1 MLIKALNEYYDILA
15 RNDKV
20 CKDGFSRQNITH
32 MIMLRKDG
40 TVSDIINVEQESEPD
55 SKGKTK
61 LQPISVVLPER
72 TQKPGIDGN
81 IVEHRPLYI
90 FGLNY
95 DNKSGT
101 YSTEDSTDKAKKS
114 HKAFVDKNLEFTEGM
129 TSDIVTAY
137 RNFLQK
143 WNPQDENENELLV
156 NLGKAYS
163 TANFIFGLDGH
174 PEIKLHDTD
183 GEIAQKITELKKSV
197 GPVQGNDICA
207 VTGEKGEISVT
218 HDKIKGVRNANA
230 TGALMVCVNNT
241 AECSYG
247 KEQAYNSSITQ
258 TTMKHYTEA
267 LNTLIADKNHR
278 IYLDDMTVVF
288 WAMSDDDSKETDLFA
303 SMLGFDDKI
312 DADEMNGILLK
323 SLNDV
328 NQGKSP
334 DFTELDIDKNVEF
347 YIVGIAPNVSRLAQ
361 KFIYRDKFGN
371 IFSHIARHQADM
383 MIVNSKG
390 NIPMWRIFREL
401 KPPQSTNYTTPPPLM
416 ASVFGAI
423 INGTHYPES
432 LLENAVRR
440 MKTDKS
446 VNYVRAG
453 IIKAC
458 INRKDRYSKNKEE
471 IKMAL
476 DIENNNQAY
485 LCGRLFA
492 VLEKVQIE
500 SVKGYRKPYSCQLI
514 YRSKKSNHCFNIH
527 FSGMDD
533 MNAQILNFPFQ
544 AHFIPVDYSIQIQCL
559 FHWKI
564 CRKTV
569 DPAILLTD
577 IKKICLQFSFQKCM
591 PFIQAHFFYCHL
603 PLILNHTSNVRFYI
617 RYIVIHIKCYLAGC
631 LALCP

>member
-1 MLIKALNEYYDILA
+1 
-15 RNDKV
+15 
-20 CKDGFSRQNITH
+20 
-32 MIMLRKDG
+32 
-40 TVSDIINVEQESEPD
+40 
-55 SKGKTK
+55 
-61 LQPISVVLPER
+61 
-72 TQKPGIDGN
+72 
-81 IVEHRPLYI
+81 
-90 FGLNY
+90 
-95 DNKSGT
+95 
-101 YSTEDSTDKAKKS
+101 
-114 HKAFVDKNLEFTEGM
+114 M

-143 WNPQDENENELLV
+143 WNPQDETENELLV

-371 IFSHIARHQADM
+371 IFSHIARHQA
-383 MIVNSKG
+383 
-390 NIPMWRIFREL
+390 
-401 KPPQSTNYTTPPPLM
+401 PPPLM

-500 SVKGYRKPYSCQLI
+500 SVKGKELNRTIKDSYFASACANPSTVFPKLIKLSQYHIEKLDYKPKY
-514 YRSKKSNHCFNIH
+514 KKLTGEIVDKLNGTFPKTLPL
-527 FSGMDD
+527 
-533 MNAQILNFPFQ
+533 NAQGK
-544 AHFIPVDYSIQIQCL
+544 FIIGYYQQMQDLYKPNDT
-559 FHWKI
+559 
-564 CRKTV
+564 KTKE
-569 DPAILLTD
+569 I
-577 IKKICLQFSFQKCM
+577 
-591 PFIQAHFFYCHL
+591 
-603 PLILNHTSNVRFYI
+603 
-617 RYIVIHIKCYLAGC
+617 
-631 LALCP
+631 

>member
-143 WNPQDENENELLV
+143 WNPQDEIENELLV

-183 GEIAQKITELKKSV
+183 GEIAQKITKLKKSV

-423 INGTHYPES
+423 INGTRYPES

-440 MKTDKS
+440 VKTDKS

-492 VLEKVQIE
+492 VLEKVQSDALPGLNRTIKDSYFASACANPSTVFPKLIKLSQYHIE
-500 SVKGYRKPYSCQLI
+500 KLEYKVKYKIVTGEI
-514 YRSKKSNHCFNIH
+514 
-527 FSGMDD
+527 MDK
-533 MNAQILNFPFQ
+533 LNGKFP
-544 AHFIPVDYSIQIQCL
+544 
-559 FHWKI
+559 
-564 CRKTV
+564 KT
-569 DPAILLTD
+569 
-577 IKKICLQFSFQKCM
+577 
-591 PFIQAHFFYCHL
+591 L
-603 PLILNHTSNVRFYI
+603 PLSEQGKFIIGYYQQMQDLYKPNDTKTKEI
-617 RYIVIHIKCYLAGC
+617 
-631 LALCP
+631 

>member
-55 SKGKTK
+55 RKGKTK
-61 LQPISVVLPER
+61 LQPISVVLPR
-72 TQKPGIDGN
+72 RIDARGIASN
-81 IVEHRPLYI
+81 IIEHRGRYI
-90 FGLNY
+90 FGLIY
-95 DNKSGT
+95 DKDNDVYT
-101 YSTEDSTDKAKKS
+101 TNNDTDNVNQS
-114 HKAFVDKNLEFTEGM
+114 HEVFVEKNLEFTESM
-129 TSDIVTAY
+129 QSDIVIAY
-137 RNFLQK
+137 RNFMLN
-143 WNPQDENENELLV
+143 WNPSEEVNNEYLL
-156 NLGKAYS
+156 NIKKYFDKS
-163 TANFIFGLDGH
+163 RFIFALEGH
-174 PEIKLHDTD
+174 PEIKLHDMD
-183 GEIAQKITELKKSV
+183 GEISNKIAELQKESCTL
-197 GPVQGNDICA
+197 QGNDICSI
-207 VTGEKGEISVT
+207 TGEKGKFSDIHNVVNGN
-218 HDKIKGVRNANA
+218 KKV
-230 TGALMVCVNNT
+230 VCAKNS
-241 AECSYG
+241 AEWSYG
-247 KEQAYNSSITQ
+247 KTKSSNSSIIEP
-258 TTMKHYTEA
+258 TMKRYTDA
-267 LNTLIADKNHR
+267 LSILMADKKHN
-278 IYLDDMTVVF
+278 IYLDDMMVVF

-371 IFSHIARHQADM
+371 IFSHIARHQADI

-423 INGTHYPES
+423 INGTRYPES

-440 MKTDKS
+440 VKTDKS

-485 LCGRLFA
+485 LCGRLLA
-492 VLEKVQIE
+492 VAEKIQRESNKEKKLNRTIKDTYFSSACANPAKVFPNIIKLQQYHLEK
-500 SVKGYRKPYSCQLI
+500 
-514 YRSKKSNHCFNIH
+514 
-527 FSGMDD
+527 
-533 MNAQILNFPFQ
+533 
-544 AHFIPVDYSIQIQCL
+544 
-559 FHWKI
+559 
-564 CRKTV
+564 
-569 DPAILLTD
+569 
-577 IKKICLQFSFQKCM
+577 IKKNGENGVQHAVRYSKIVSEIMDKINYEFPKT
-591 PFIQAHFFYCHL
+591 L
-603 PLILNHTSNVRFYI
+603 PLDEQGKFIVGFYHQEQDFYKKKETKDDEI
-617 RYIVIHIKCYLAGC
+617 
-631 LALCP
+631 

>member
-143 WNPQDENENELLV
+143 WNPQVETENELLV

-183 GEIAQKITELKKSV
+183 GEIAQKITELKKSA

-371 IFSHIARHQADM
+371 IFSHIARHQADI

-401 KPPQSTNYTTPPPLM
+401 KPPQSTNYTNRRRLWLRC
-416 ASVFGAI
+416 SV
-423 INGTHYPES
+423 
-432 LLENAVRR
+432 L
-440 MKTDKS
+440 
-446 VNYVRAG
+446 
-453 IIKAC
+453 
-458 INRKDRYSKNKEE
+458 
-471 IKMAL
+471 
-476 DIENNNQAY
+476 
-485 LCGRLFA
+485 
-492 VLEKVQIE
+492 
-500 SVKGYRKPYSCQLI
+500 
-514 YRSKKSNHCFNIH
+514 
-527 FSGMDD
+527 
-533 MNAQILNFPFQ
+533 
-544 AHFIPVDYSIQIQCL
+544 
-559 FHWKI
+559 
-564 CRKTV
+564 
-569 DPAILLTD
+569 
-577 IKKICLQFSFQKCM
+577 
-591 PFIQAHFFYCHL
+591 
-603 PLILNHTSNVRFYI
+603 
-617 RYIVIHIKCYLAGC
+617 
-631 LALCP
+631 

>member
-143 WNPQDENENELLV
+143 WNPQVETENELLV

-183 GEIAQKITELKKSV
+183 GEIAQKITELQKESCTL
-197 GPVQGNDICA
+197 QGNDICSI
-207 VTGEKGEISVT
+207 TGEKGKFSDIHNVVNGN
-218 HDKIKGVRNANA
+218 KKV
-230 TGALMVCVNNT
+230 VCAKNS
-241 AECSYG
+241 AEWSYG
-247 KEQAYNSSITQ
+247 KTKSSNSSIIEP
-258 TTMKHYTEA
+258 TMKRYTDA
-267 LNTLIADKNHR
+267 LSILMADKKHN
-278 IYLDDMTVVF
+278 IYLDDMMVVF

-334 DFTELDIDKNVEF
+334 DLTELNIDKNVEF
-347 YIVGIAPNVSRLAQ
+347 YIVGFTTNISRLAQ

-371 IFSHIARHQADM
+371 IFSHIARHQSDM
-383 MIVNSKG
+383 MIINSKG
-390 NIPMWRIFREL
+390 NIPMWLIFQEL
-401 KPPQSTNYTTPPPLM
+401 RPPKNKDYKTPPPLM

-423 INGTHYPES
+423 INGTRYPES

-440 MKTDKS
+440 VKTDKS

-492 VLEKVQIE
+492 VLEKVQSDALPGLNRTIKDSYFASACANPSTVFPKLIKLSQYHIE
-500 SVKGYRKPYSCQLI
+500 KLEYKPKY
-514 YRSKKSNHCFNIH
+514 KKLTGEIVDKLNGTFPKTLPL
-527 FSGMDD
+527 
-533 MNAQILNFPFQ
+533 NAQGK
-544 AHFIPVDYSIQIQCL
+544 FIIGYYQQMQDLYKPNDT
-559 FHWKI
+559 
-564 CRKTV
+564 KTKE
-569 DPAILLTD
+569 I
-577 IKKICLQFSFQKCM
+577 
-591 PFIQAHFFYCHL
+591 
-603 PLILNHTSNVRFYI
+603 
-617 RYIVIHIKCYLAGC
+617 
-631 LALCP
+631 